1 MDDTHDKLTKAYL
14 EYYKAN
20 EAWEIRK
27 SERTKRSARKWLS
40 EIRRLATDRRKEI
53 LDDYK
58 AKKEDPKKIK
68 CKYLYNALDISRKNR
83 RKLT

>member
-1 MDDTHDKLTKAYL
+1 MINDDTHDKLTKAYL

-40 EIRRLATDRRKEI
+40 EIRRLCSDRRVEI
-53 LDDYK
+53 IEEYK
-58 AKKEDPKKIK
+58 AKKETSSSDTK
-68 CKYLYNALDISRKNR
+68 
-83 RKLT
+83 

>member
-1 MDDTHDKLTKAYL
+1 MTDDTHDKLTKAYL

-40 EIRRLATDRRKEI
+40 EIRRLASERRVEI
-53 LDDYK
+53 IDEYK
-58 AKKEDPKKIK
+58 AKKETPSTDTAVS
-68 CKYLYNALDISRKNR
+68 YTH
-83 RKLT
+83 LTLPTKA

>member
-1 MDDTHDKLTKAYL
+1 MDDIHDKLTKAYL

-27 SERTKRSARKWLS
+27 SERTKSSARKWLS

-53 LDDYK
+53 IDDYK
-58 AKKEDPKKIK
+58 AKKEDPNK
-68 CKYLYNALDISRKNR
+68 D
-83 RKLT
+83 